1 LGEGKNIVKRSIR
14 RIAPIDFKTEVRGS
28 APRKVE
34 IVVLI
39 IAVGKKIFNAIDA
52 NDNITN
58 NIRNVQ
64 KILETNPG

>member
-1 LGEGKNIVKRSIR
+1 
-14 RIAPIDFKTEVRGS
+14 VRGS

-34 IVVLI
+34 IVALI

-52 NDNITN
+52 NANITN
-58 NIRNVQ
+58 NIRNAQ